1 MTGRERLE
9 TAIRG
14 GKPDRVPVCPIY
26 DIGYVAACLDLS
38 PRDVLTAS
46 REQYA
51 DIIEKG
57 FLRHDVDG
65 YYVHGG
71 GASDWNSEH
80 TILDPSGDAWLVEDN
95 ETGARWRLLPDCSR
109 LTPEGKP
116 IPRNES
122 RGGVSRIQSMQDL
135 DGLPRPAPTDADFE
149 AAGTL
154 APLQRLV
161 RKYPDHHFSFQT
173 ATPMVRA
180 LQMCGGYVEGLTTLA
195 SDRELFR
202 EILCVGSLHDCGL
215 ARYGRRAGGRSTWF
229 TSYYA
234 GADTISPR
242 DYAELVFPY
251 EYQVCRAAKDAGLYV
266 LDWFLGDL
274 MPILDK
280 VMQLPIDALVLE
292 QGRKGY
298 DIDPVAIRERV
309 GPRFCL
315 FGFAFENDFC
325 TFRRE
330 VLSRELARQIHGA
343 GRDGAFVAGTPIMP
357 PNANPEAVDFY
368 FAEARRLGRY
378 D

>member
-1 MTGRERLE
+1 MTGKERLE
-9 TAIRG
+9 TAVRG

-26 DIGYVAACLDLS
+26 DIGYIAAGVGLS
-38 PRDVLTAS
+38 PRDILMAT

-51 DIIEKG
+51 DIVEHG
-57 FLRHDVDG
+57 FVRHDVDG
-65 YYVHGG
+65 CYVHGG
-71 GASDWNSEH
+71 TAGNWNSEH
-80 TILDPSGDAWLVEDN
+80 TILDQSGDAWLVEDN
-95 ETGARWRLLPDCSR
+95 ETGARYRLLPDCSR

-122 RGGVSRIQSMQDL
+122 RAGVSRIQSLRDI
-135 DGLPRPAPTDADFE
+135 DRLPRPDPSDADFD
-149 AAGTL
+149 AAGSL

-173 ATPMVRA
+173 GSPMVRA
-180 LQMCGGYVEGLTTLA
+180 LQICGGYVEGLTTLA
-195 SDRELFR
+195 SDRTLFR
-202 EILCVGSLHDCGL
+202 EILSVGSLYDCAL
-215 ARYGRRAGGRSTWF
+215 ARSGKRAGACSTWF
-229 TSYYA
+229 TSYYT

-242 DYAELVFPY
+242 DYAEIVFPY
-251 EYQVCRAAKDAGLYV
+251 EYEVCRAAKDAGLYV
-266 LDWFLGDL
+266 LNWFLGDL

-298 DIDPVAIRERV
+298 DIDPVAIRKRV

-325 TFRRE
+325 TFRRDL
-330 VLSRELARQIHGA
+330 LSSELARQIESA
-343 GRDGAFVAGTPIMP
+343 GHDGAFVAGTPIMP
-357 PNANPEAVDFY
+357 PNANPDAVDFY